1 MFKSILNKASS
12 STLIKSGFWYTIG
25 NFFLQGISFI
35 TIPIFTR
42 LLDTDNY
49 GIVNLYATWQSTFM
63 YIISLGLASSVSKA
77 KHDFE
82 EDYDGYLSSV
92 LFLSTISMI
101 IATFIGFFFKNS
113 LAYATQIPINL
124 IMILVFQ
131 SFFAYVVDYA
141 STKFTIEYQ
150 YKKYLFVSISS
161 ALLNV
166 IFSIVLI
173 LSLTKDKYIGRIGGG
188 FIVTSIYGLVL
199 FVLIM
204 IKGKKLIN
212 FKYWK
217 YALAL
222 SLPLIPHSISGLIL
236 AQFDRILINK
246 YIGFGATGIYSFA
259 YNMGMIVSVAWASTN
274 KAWVPWFFEQMEKK
288 NITEI
293 KQKMKYYIIL
303 FSVIVSILIF
313 VSPEL
318 VMLMSSK
325 NFWEGLK
332 LVPIIMVAYF
342 FVFLY
347 SLPVNYEFYLK
358 KTYLISI
365 GTFLSGFIN
374 IILNLILIPKYGYIA
389 GAYTT
394 LVSYI
399 ILFVY
404 HYAIAYVL
412 SKGTLFETKYF
423 IFSIIF
429 ISFVVVVFYIFKSFW
444 VIRYLIIIFGVI
456 SAFYIIKNKIQLRS
470 LKKKH

>member
-12 STLIKSGFWYTIG
+12 NTLIKSGFWYTIG

-49 GIVNLYATWQSTFM
+49 GIVNLYLTWQSTFM
-63 YIISLGLASSVSKA
+63 YIISLGLAASVSKA

-101 IATFIGFFFKNS
+101 AATIIGFFFKSS
-113 LAYATQIPINL
+113 LAYATQIPVNL
-124 IMILVFQ
+124 IMILFFQ

-161 ALLNV
+161 ALFNV

-204 IKGKKLIN
+204 IRGKKLIN

-217 YALAL
+217 YSLAL

-259 YNMGMIVSVAWASTN
+259 YNMGMIVSLVWASTN

-288 NITEI
+288 NITEV

-332 LVPIIMVAYF
+332 LVPIVMVAYF

-399 ILFVY
+399 VLFVY

-429 ISFVVVVFYIFKSFW
+429 ISIVVAVFYIFKSLW
-444 VIRYLIIIFGVI
+444 VIRYLIILLGVI
-456 SAFYIIKNKIQLRS
+456 SAFYIIKNKIQLGA